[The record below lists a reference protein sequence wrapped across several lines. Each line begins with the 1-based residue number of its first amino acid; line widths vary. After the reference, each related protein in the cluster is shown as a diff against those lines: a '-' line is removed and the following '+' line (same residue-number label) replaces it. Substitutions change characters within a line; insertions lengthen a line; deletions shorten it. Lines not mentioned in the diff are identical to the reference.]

1 MWFLLAHS
9 IVSCSESARSSI
21 CLNQRD
27 LRPPPGPICAWLVA
41 DNKIIKLAQIT
52 AQRTRLFICITSP
65 PCLQR
70 TAKNGLPSR
79 GPANL
84 SSFAKNEEMVRQ
96 RLEQNAV
103 GDDVIRGMDRLDRLV
118 WPVVR
123 SFFRL
128 PVVSFFGQP
137 KKFVADLFAETEHGT
152 TGPGEEL
159 RLPQAH
165 IDMQV
170 KLLIKNLPG
179 LGSAFHS
186 IQRSGVKF
194 PAIQPSSYGIKDL

>member
-1 MWFLLAHS
+1 
-9 IVSCSESARSSI
+9 
-21 CLNQRD
+21 
-27 LRPPPGPICAWLVA
+27 
-41 DNKIIKLAQIT
+41 
-52 AQRTRLFICITSP
+52 
-65 PCLQR
+65 
-70 TAKNGLPSR
+70 
-79 GPANL
+79 
-84 SSFAKNEEMVRQ
+84 MVRQ

-137 KKFVADLFAETEHGT
+137 KKFVADLFAETEHGA

-170 KLLIKNLPG
+170 KLLIKKPSRPRL
-179 LGSAFHS
+179 S
-186 IQRSGVKF
+186 F
-194 PAIQPSSYGIKDL
+194 PFNTKVRGEVPSHPTIFIRIVIHFFWVSF